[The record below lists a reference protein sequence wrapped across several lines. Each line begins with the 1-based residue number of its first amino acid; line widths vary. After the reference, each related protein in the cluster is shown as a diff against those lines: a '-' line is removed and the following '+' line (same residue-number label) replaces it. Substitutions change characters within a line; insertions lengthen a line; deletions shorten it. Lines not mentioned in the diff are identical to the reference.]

1 LTPRPFLIH
10 LFPSYD
16 HLNDMKLSSSQF
28 IALITFIQPDLPS
41 EYDDESLAPC
51 LFLKTTI

>member
-1 LTPRPFLIH
+1 
-10 LFPSYD
+10 
-16 HLNDMKLSSSQF
+16 MKLSSSQF